1 MRLALVAALAAGLMS
16 AAALADPAPP
26 RALLLELWI
35 NGRTQHQVVPV
46 IRREGGLLVARGDLL
61 KAGFA
66 LPQGDGLVAL
76 SSIAGLTAKIEQATQ
91 QLVMTATPALLVA
104 EVFDL
109 RPSVSDD
116 ASSGVKARG
125 ATLTYD
131 ASVGTD
137 DVYAGT
143 KAIAYGGTLGLSIF
157 SPQALF
163 TSNGFA
169 NHGIR
174 GMQGARLDSTLAFDD
189 PANLRRLSFGD
200 GITGSLDWSRA
211 VRFGGVQF
219 ASDFSLR
226 PQIVTTPL
234 PDFFGE
240 AAVPQSID
248 VYNGAA
254 KVFEQDVEPGP
265 FEIRNIPIV
274 TGGGTATVVTRDVLG
289 RETTQTISLYTN
301 SSLLAPGLSRYAFD
315 LGLMR
320 QDYGID
326 SFGYAVPIATATVRR
341 GITDH
346 LTLEAH
352 GEVSPHLALGGLG
365 GTLSLGSLAGVSGA
379 LSFAGST
386 SGKGV
391 LGSVALE
398 ARGGPF
404 SWFGEITATDSDY
417 RDLASLD
424 GPLTDRLR
432 AQFGLTTDFGRFG
445 VVGLNWIRS
454 EAASGDRT
462 MLLSSSYSLSLGNG
476 VYFGLSGLRD
486 FRTGHWAVESFL
498 SIPLNPG
505 GLASTSFSNN
515 NGFLTATNS
524 ASRPV
529 DPDGG
534 FGYRAFATL
543 GDMRSVE
550 GDVSWIGQHAQ
561 LGGGLSFSDAKIAV
575 RGDAGGALVFLN
587 GSIFATRDPGDA
599 VALVKTGKPGVRVY
613 RENRLVAVSDAD
625 GEALL
630 PGLVPYAE
638 NHIGVETRDYPMSS
652 IITEPD
658 RKVAPRRRSG
668 AIVDLAPPVQHA
680 VLLTLVA
687 SSGKPLSLGSRVD
700 IDGSGTPLVVGRDGQ
715 LFIADAKRDITASVT
730 AKDGR
735 CTFHVARPT
744 SSGGAIA
751 QIGPVTCAQ
760 ARRAI

>member
-1 MRLALVAALAAGLMS
+1 MRLALAAALAAGLMS
-16 AAALADPAPP
+16 ASAFADPP
-26 RALLLELWI
+26 RTLLLELWV
-35 NGRTQHQVVPV
+35 NGHTQHQVISVM
-46 IRREGGLLVARGDLL
+46 RRDGTMLVARKDLV

-66 LPQGDGLVAL
+66 LSRSDASEIAL
-76 SSIAGLTAKIEQATQ
+76 SSLTGLTAHIDEASQA
-91 QLVMTATPALLVA
+91 LLLTAAPALLTA
-104 EVFDL
+104 QVFDL
-109 RPSVSDD
+109 RPSVMEDG
-116 ASSGVKARG
+116 SSAVATRG
-125 ATLTYD
+125 GTLIYD

-137 DVYAGT
+137 DVRVGT
-143 KAIAYGGTLGLSIF
+143 SGVAFGGTLGVSIF

-163 TSNGFA
+163 TSTGFA
-169 NHGIR
+169 NNDVR
-174 GMQGARLDSTLAFDD
+174 GTAGARLDTTLAFDD
-189 PANLRRLSFGD
+189 PANLRRLAFGD
-200 GITGSLDWSRA
+200 GITGSLGWSRA

-226 PQIVTTPL
+226 PELVTTPL

-254 KVFEQDVEPGP
+254 KMFEQNVEPGP
-265 FEIRNIPIV
+265 FEIHNIPIV

-289 RETTQTISLYTN
+289 RETMQTISLYTTN
-301 SSLLAPGLSRYAFD
+301 DLLAPGLSSYAVD

-320 QDYGID
+320 QNYGID
-326 SFGYAVPIATATVRR
+326 SFGYAVPIATGTVRR
-341 GITDH
+341 GITNR

-352 GEVSPHLALGGLG
+352 GEMSPHLALGGLG
-365 GTLSLGSLAGVSGA
+365 GTISLGSLAGVSGA

-386 SGKGV
+386 NGNGV
-391 LGSVALE
+391 LGRVALE

-404 SWFGEITATDSDY
+404 SWYGELTATDSDY

-424 GPLTDRLR
+424 GPRSDRLR
-432 AQFGLTTDFGRFG
+432 AQFGLTTDLGRFG
-445 VVGLNWIRS
+445 VVGLNWIHA
-454 EAASGDRT
+454 EAASGERT
-462 MLLSSSYSLSLGNG
+462 MLLSSSYALSLGDG

-486 FRTGHWAVESFL
+486 FRTGSWAAESFL
-498 SIPLNPG
+498 SIPINHG
-505 GLASTSFSNN
+505 GLASTSFSDN

-524 ASRPV
+524 AARPV

-543 GDMRSVE
+543 GDTRRVE

-561 LGGGLSFSDAKIAV
+561 LDGGLSFSDAKIAV
-575 RGDAGGALVFLN
+575 RADAGGALVFLN

-599 VALVKTGKPGVRVY
+599 VALVKTGRPGVRVY
-613 RENRLVAVSDAD
+613 RENRLVAVSDDD

-638 NHIGVETRDYPMSS
+638 NHIGVDTRDYPMAS

-658 RKVAPRRRSG
+658 RKVAPRRHSG
-668 AIVDLAPPVQHA
+668 VIVDLIPPVQHA
-680 VLLTLVA
+680 ALLTLV
-687 SSGKPLSLGSRVD
+687 SSAGKPLPLGARVD
-700 IDGSGTPLVVGRDGQ
+700 VDGFGTPLVVGRDGQ
-715 LFIADAKRDITASVT
+715 LFVADARHDIDATVT

-735 CTFHVARPT
+735 CTFHVARPA

-751 QIGPVTCAQ
+751 QVGPITCTE